1 MVAGLEDIGMAVV
14 VADVEVGDVVPDADE
29 LKLVVIWEEVE
40 DEEVDVVEEVDVAV
54 EDVAT

>member
-14 VADVEVGDVVPDADE
+14 VADVEVGDSVPDADE

-40 DEEVDVVEEVDVAV
+40 DEEVDVVEEVDVPV

>member
-1 MVAGLEDIGMAVV
+1 MAVV

-40 DEEVDVVEEVDVAV
+40 DGEVDVVEEVDVAV